1 MGHPVDSYQ
10 IHCENHETSSEK
22 VKGQNLSQF
31 NNLIM
36 ALNTPQQLL
45 IYTLCP
51 HNFNSFRLQSIFRYN
66 VSLWKNLP
74 FENRTSHEKHLH
86 SDLTKMEGK
95 EEVYV
100 III

>member
-1 MGHPVDSYQ
+1 
-10 IHCENHETSSEK
+10 
-22 VKGQNLSQF
+22 
-31 NNLIM
+31 M
-36 ALNTPQQLL
+36 ALNTPQQLRP

-100 III
+100 NNMNGALKNILTKDVMMQLLYKTLS